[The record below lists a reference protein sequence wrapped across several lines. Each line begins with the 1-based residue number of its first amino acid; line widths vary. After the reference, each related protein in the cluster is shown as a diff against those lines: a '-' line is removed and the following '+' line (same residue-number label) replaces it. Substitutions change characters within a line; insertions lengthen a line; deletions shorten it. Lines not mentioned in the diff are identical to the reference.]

1 MATEDPIRSDGLPS
15 YGDVATTDAANQMLQ
30 PTTLYAASRFIHSSD
45 PQAAPLYE
53 LSHSVG
59 FLSDTDRKVV
69 LERLEHN
76 VRSVGGIPTVATR
89 KRSLFHLTHRTAA
102 EMPAFA
108 FQAESRTRR
117 TASMGI
123 ERVSRFGRRSGFRVC
138 RAFFSGTG
146 PGRYEA
152 GPVMFSAVPPTS
164 RKQQDVAW
172 EWSDGEGALLA
183 REVQAGG
190 LMSLVV
196 TAEMTAGMRDALV
209 AAWLMRVWWGLA
221 GG

>member
-1 MATEDPIRSDGLPS
+1 MATEDPIQSDGLPS

-59 FLSDTDRKVV
+59 FLSDTNRKVV

-76 VRSVGGIPTVATR
+76 VRNVGGIPTVATR

-146 PGRYEA
+146 PGRYEV

-172 EWSDGEGALLA
+172 EWSDGEGPCWRA
-183 REVQAGG
+183 RCRPGG
-190 LMSLVV
+190 
-196 TAEMTAGMRDALV
+196 
-209 AAWLMRVWWGLA
+209 
-221 GG
+221 